1 MTTIRNT
8 VLDTAAFPAVVIG
21 AFFLR
26 NAVVIAGLVT
36 FAVISLFY
44 V

>member
-8 VLDTAAFPAVVIG
+8 IDTAAFPAVVIA
-21 AFFLR
+21 AFFVR
-26 NAVVIAGLVT
+26 NAGVIAGLA
-36 FAVISLFY
+36 AVALLALFT